1 MDENNIFGTEETC
14 IKLNTIDSIIDT
26 NDLIDGRPLKTQG
39 SIICRTEEKY
49 NVTFFFKRL

>member
-26 NDLIDGRPLKTQG
+26 NDLTDGRPLKTQG

-49 NVTFFFKRL
+49 NVTFFFKRS